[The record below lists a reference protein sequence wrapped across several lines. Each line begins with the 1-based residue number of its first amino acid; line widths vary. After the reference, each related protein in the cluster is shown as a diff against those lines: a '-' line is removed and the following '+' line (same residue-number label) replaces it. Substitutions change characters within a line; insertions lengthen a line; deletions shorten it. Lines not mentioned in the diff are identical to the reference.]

1 VSTLPTALLLVMAIV
16 AEVTA
21 TTFLKVSDGFTK
33 VGPIV
38 VVVIGYLVSFFILS
52 RILTRDTSLGVVYA
66 IWAATG
72 VALIVLVDVVFFGHR
87 LTLVQALGMAL
98 VVGGVL
104 ALELGGGAA

>member
-1 VSTLPTALLLVMAIV
+1 LPTWLLLAMAIL

-21 TTFLKVSDGFTK
+21 TTSLKVSDGLTK
-33 VGPIV
+33 VAPSLV
-38 VVVIGYLVSFFILS
+38 VVGGYVLSFVLLS
-52 RILTRDTSLGVVYA
+52 RILVRDTSLGVVYA

-72 VALIVLVDVVFFGHR
+72 VALIVLVDVLFFGHR
-87 LTLVQALGMAL
+87 LTLVQAVGMIL

>member
-1 VSTLPTALLLVMAIV
+1 MPTWVLLAMAIV

-21 TTFLKVSDGFTK
+21 TTSLKVSEGFTRL
-33 VGPIV
+33 GPIA
-38 VVVIGYLVSFFILS
+38 VVVIGYMASFALLGLIFA
-52 RILTRDTSLGVVYA
+52 RDTSLGVVYA

-87 LTLVQALGMAL
+87 LSLVQAVGMAL